1 MTLTNTI
8 WPSHILAPPEVKQ
21 WLSDLYEI
29 VDSKGDDSA
38 TKLAALFADNGT
50 MHGMSGQAV
59 GREASRKEAWRAI
72 TSRKHTVL
80 RVYSASEDFSNILII
95 GNLVAGLNNGRQVD
109 TEFIAQID
117 LEGVGEGKP
126 RAKLYKVWGDSA
138 PWVKAM
144 S

>member
-1 MTLTNTI
+1 VLFYQELRRKLNPVRSYQEESVPKFSSTGNKSAFTNTMTLTNTI

-59 GREASRKEAWRAI
+59 GREGISYQ
-72 TSRKHTVL
+72 SL
-80 RVYSASEDFSNILII
+80 FCPSPLSY
-95 GNLVAGLNNGRQVD
+95 
-109 TEFIAQID
+109 
-117 LEGVGEGKP
+117 
-126 RAKLYKVWGDSA
+126 
-138 PWVKAM
+138 
-144 S
+144 